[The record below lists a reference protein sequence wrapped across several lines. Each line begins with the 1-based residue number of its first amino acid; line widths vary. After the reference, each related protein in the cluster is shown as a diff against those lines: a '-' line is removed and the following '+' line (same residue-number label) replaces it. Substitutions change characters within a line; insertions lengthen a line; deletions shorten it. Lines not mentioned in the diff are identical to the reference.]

1 MVKAAGASY
10 VARWTTYHPRQ
21 LTRSIKMGLQNEGF
35 AFIEAVSQC
44 PVQFGRVSKLGK
56 AVAMLEYFKAN
67 SVRVNKAEKMTLE
80 ELDGKIVV
88 GEFVNIEKAELSKQW
103 TALKCDMM
111 EAT

>member
-1 MVKAAGASY
+1 
-10 VARWTTYHPRQ
+10 
-21 LTRSIKMGLQNEGF
+21 
-35 AFIEAVSQC
+35 
-44 PVQFGRVSKLGK
+44 
-56 AVAMLEYFKAN
+56 
-67 SVRVNKAEKMTLE
+67 MTLE